1 LCCSFRFIFLE
12 TIQKILG
19 SVDGFLAISLFLSFT
34 QFLWVR
40 TNCLW
45 SSNNLFFC
53 STEIL
58 GVLVGNKFSSFCL
71 SRKLRESNRDNLDPL
86 RFLPLWFS
94 SSLSRNYEK
103 GLFLVLRLR
112 DGVLKSGMAG
122 GCLGYHCVG
131 GRQNSPGRGNGK
143 TEYIFLFIYLVLT
156 D

>member
-1 LCCSFRFIFLE
+1 MICRTCRIMVSSSLLFLSSNFFVSFLSFSFSFSFLLLSFLGGESGLCCSFRFIFLE

-19 SVDGFLAISLFLSFT
+19 SVDCFLAISLFLSFT

-58 GVLVGNKFSSFCL
+58 GVLVGNKFSSF
-71 SRKLRESNRDNLDPL
+71 
-86 RFLPLWFS
+86 
-94 SSLSRNYEK
+94 
-103 GLFLVLRLR
+103 LVGNVL
-112 DGVLKSGMAG
+112 LKSGMAG

-131 GRQNSPGRGNGK
+131 GRQNSPGRRNGK
-143 TEYIFLFIYLVLT
+143 TEYIF
-156 D
+156 